1 MKKKIKNFFTF
12 NNNFLPLT
20 PKLDF
25 IRICNDKMSIIDD
38 NYNFLL
44 KRTKQQILVDKKME
58 EMQKKQ
64 SIDREQIEFEKK
76 LKIEKKRRML
86 IKKHQFI
93 ISAYNNKMV
102 LDMILKNKK
111 FIKYITEQ
119 QKNNT
124 KTESNLDI
132 KNEPSHKINT
142 ISNVNENNID
152 ENDNKELNLLNIP
165 VQKEEKKFKLQNNYI
180 KTDYTSTQNSDM
192 NNFNINNESNSKYS
206 NKKKFNIS
214 FPINS
219 SFFTTALP
227 IVNNND
233 TRTPKKSVLSLKK
246 NKLIENSTPNNNK
259 KPFINIYNDLDNDVI
274 INNKNINIQKYKANS
289 INKFMNNNNEN
300 KMKRNIL
307 KFKNINKVTLEKDM
321 INSNKKCKLKESFF
335 SESIKDNCK
344 FKDIKR
350 RPLTSTYFKYKK

>member
-20 PKLDF
+20 PKLEF
-25 IRICNDKMSIIDD
+25 IKICNDKMTIIDD

-64 SIDREQIEFEKK
+64 SIDREQIEFLKK

-93 ISAYNNKMV
+93 ISAYNNKMI
-102 LDMILKNKK
+102 LDMILTNKK
-111 FIKYITEQ
+111 FIKYIIEQ
-119 QKNNT
+119 QKKNI
-124 KTESNLDI
+124 KTESNVDI
-132 KNEPSHKINT
+132 KNEPTHKLNT
-142 ISNVNENNID
+142 INNINENENIIY
-152 ENDNKELNLLNIP
+152 ENDNKEPNLLNIP
-165 VQKEEKKFKLQNNYI
+165 VQKDEKKFKLQNNYI

-192 NNFNINNESNSKYS
+192 NNFNTNNESNSKYS

-227 IVNNND
+227 IVINND

-246 NKLIENSTPNNNK
+246 NKLNKNSTPNSNK
-259 KPFINIYNDLDNDVI
+259 KTFINIYNELDNDVI
-274 INNKNINIQKYKANS
+274 INNKNFNIQKYNANS
-289 INKFMNNNNEN
+289 INK
-300 KMKRNIL
+300 
-307 KFKNINKVTLEKDM
+307 
-321 INSNKKCKLKESFF
+321 
-335 SESIKDNCK
+335 
-344 FKDIKR
+344 
-350 RPLTSTYFKYKK
+350 